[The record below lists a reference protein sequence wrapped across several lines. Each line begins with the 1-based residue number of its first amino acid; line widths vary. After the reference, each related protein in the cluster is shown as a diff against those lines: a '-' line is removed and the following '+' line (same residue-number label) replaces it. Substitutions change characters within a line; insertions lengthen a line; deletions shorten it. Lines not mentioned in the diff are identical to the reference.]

1 MNGAPLLELAG
12 ITKSFPGVQALKDG
26 RLSLEAG
33 TVHALLGEN
42 GAGKSTLLKTLSG
55 AHQPDGGTIR
65 LDGQP
70 ISIPSPAA
78 ARLQRIAVI
87 YQEFNLVPELTIR
100 ENLFLGR
107 EKTRGGFCD
116 AKIERTEA
124 VALLGRLATPISPE
138 TPVSAL
144 TVAQMQMVEIAKA
157 LSQNARIVVMDEPTA
172 ALSGREVDALF
183 AVIADL
189 KASGVGV
196 VYVSHRLDEIF
207 QMCDVA
213 TVMRDGAWIATKPVS
228 EWTRASLIEAM
239 VGRTLDQEFPP
250 RPPLVPCTPKTGG
263 FSGAGLE
270 ARALNRGR
278 QVCDVSLTVTR
289 GEIVGLTGL
298 VGAGRTEV
306 ARILFGADRPDS
318 GEILLDDK
326 PLDLRSPQDAVNAG
340 ICLLTEDRKRQG
352 LVLDLSVRDNF
363 GLPNLPKL
371 SKYGFLD
378 FETERK
384 SFGGYIQQLQIRTPN
399 QEQDARHLSGGNQ
412 QKVVLA
418 KWLFADADVVIFDEP
433 TRGIDVGAKYEIY
446 LLMRE
451 LAARGKALLMIS
463 SELPEILGM
472 SDRILVMREGRITG
486 EITDVASA
494 SQAQI
499 LSLAVE

>member
-1 MNGAPLLELAG
+1 MSDAPALLEMSG

-26 RLSLEAG
+26 RLSLQAG
-33 TVHALLGEN
+33 EVHALLGEN

-55 AHQPDGGTIR
+55 AHQPDGGEIK
-65 LDGQP
+65 LSGAP
-70 ISIPSPAA
+70 IMISSPTA
-78 ARLQRIAVI
+78 ARSHRIAVI

-107 EKTRGGFCD
+107 EKAKGGFCD
-116 AKIERTEA
+116 VASERAEA
-124 VALLGRLATPISPE
+124 EALLKRLATAASPE
-138 TPVSAL
+138 TRVAEL

-157 LSQNARIVVMDEPTA
+157 LSQNAQIVVMDEPTA

-207 QMCDVA
+207 QMCDRA
-213 TVMRDGAWIATKPVS
+213 TVMRDGTWIATKPVS
-228 EWTRASLIEAM
+228 EWSRESLIEAM
-239 VGRTLDQEFPP
+239 VGRSLEQEFPP
-250 RPPLVPCTPKTGG
+250 RPNPSVVGETR
-263 FSGAGLE
+263 LE
-270 ARALNRGR
+270 VKSLNRGR
-278 QVCDVSLTVTR
+278 QVRDVSFSLKR
-289 GEIVGLTGL
+289 GEILGLTGL

-306 ARILFGADRPDS
+306 ARLLFGADKGES
-318 GEILLDDK
+318 GEIFLDGK
-326 PLDLRSPQDAVNAG
+326 KLNLRSPQDAVGAG

-363 GLPNLPKL
+363 GLPNLPRL
-371 SKYGFLD
+371 SKMGFLD
-378 FETERK
+378 FKTEREA
-384 SFGGYIQQLQIRTPN
+384 FGGYVEQLLIKTPN
-399 QEQDARHLSGGNQ
+399 QEQLARNLSGGNQ

-418 KWLFADADVVIFDEP
+418 KWLYAETEVIIFDEP

-472 SDRILVMREGRITG
+472 SDRVLVMREGRITG
-486 EITDVASA
+486 EIDDVPGAT
-494 SQAQI
+494 QAQI
-499 LSLAVE
+499 LSLAVQ